1 MINLDG
7 EMARRQL
14 KSQMLL
20 QVHDELIFEV
30 PRAEQTE
37 MKKLVPELMSS
48 AIELSVP
55 LKVDVKTGPNWGE
68 ME

>member
-1 MINLDG
+1 MINLDR
-7 EMARRQL
+7 EMTKRQL
-14 KSQMLL
+14 KSKMLL

-30 PRAEQTE
+30 PRAEVDQ
-37 MKKLVPELMSS
+37 MRKLVPELMTS

-55 LKVDVKTGPNWGE
+55 LKATVKTGPNWGE